1 MRMMEVVNQI
11 SEGKMDCLSNSS
23 RVCSLAS
30 KQPKESVELALNIA
44 WLIVAAT
51 LLLLCGARAL
61 SFTEKRRRITAL
73 IALTCLI
80 WLLFPVISI
89 TDDLNAGY
97 SVFEGT
103 AVKKP
108 SPAGGAVMALLPA
121 NRLAI
126 PARSK
131 ASWRETNLHA
141 DLSGITQEF
150 FSFDLSRRPPPRF
163 A

>member
-1 MRMMEVVNQI
+1 MRTMEPVNQL
-11 SEGKMDCLSNSS
+11 SEAKMDCLSSSS

-80 WLLFPVISI
+80 WLLFPLISI
-89 TDDLNAGY
+89 TDDLNAGT
-97 SVFEGT
+97 SVFEAT
-103 AVKKP
+103 TVKKP
-108 SPAGGAVMALLPA
+108 TLAADVVTALLPPVFIIA
-121 NRLAI
+121 TGSRTA
-126 PARSK
+126 
-131 ASWRETNLHA
+131 WREINLHA
-141 DLSGITQEF
+141 DLSQITQEF
-150 FSFDLSRRPPPRF
+150 FSFDLSRRPPPQF

>member
-1 MRMMEVVNQI
+1 
-11 SEGKMDCLSNSS
+11 
-23 RVCSLAS
+23 
-30 KQPKESVELALNIA
+30 VELALNIA
-44 WLIVAAT
+44 WLVVAAS

-73 IALTCLI
+73 IALACLI

-89 TDDLNAGY
+89 TDDLNAGH
-97 SVFEGT
+97 SVFQAT

-108 SPAGGAVMALLPA
+108 TSAAGLIVALLSPSASIGAPA
-121 NRLAI
+121 
-126 PARSK
+126 

-141 DLSGITQEF
+141 ALCEIRQEF
-150 FSFDLSRRPPPRF
+150 FGFDLSRRPPPRR

>member
-1 MRMMEVVNQI
+1 M
-11 SEGKMDCLSNSS
+11 
-23 RVCSLAS
+23 
-30 KQPKESVELALNIA
+30 ELALNLA

-73 IALTCLI
+73 IALACLI

-89 TDDLNAGY
+89 TDDLNAGQ
-97 SVFEGT
+97 SVFQAT

-108 SPAGGAVMALLPA
+108 TSAGGLIVALLSPSA
-121 NRLAI
+121 SIAAPL
-126 PARSK
+126 

-141 DLSGITQEF
+141 DLSEIKQEF
-150 FSFDLSRRPPPRF
+150 FGFDLSRRPPPRR

>member
-1 MRMMEVVNQI
+1 M
-11 SEGKMDCLSNSS
+11 
-23 RVCSLAS
+23 
-30 KQPKESVELALNIA
+30 ELALNIA
-44 WLIVAAT
+44 WLIVAAA

-73 IALTCLI
+73 IALACLI

-97 SVFEGT
+97 SVFAGT

-108 SPAGGAVMALLPA
+108 SPVGVMALLPPTG
-121 NRLAI
+121 LAI
-126 PARSK
+126 PERSK

-150 FSFDLSRRPPPRF
+150 FSFDLSRRPPPQS

>member
-1 MRMMEVVNQI
+1 
-11 SEGKMDCLSNSS
+11 
-23 RVCSLAS
+23 
-30 KQPKESVELALNIA
+30 VELALNIA

-73 IALTCLI
+73 IALACLI

-89 TDDLNAGY
+89 TDDLNAGL
-97 SVFEGT
+97 SVFQAT

-108 SPAGGAVMALLPA
+108 TSPGGLTIALLSPSGSIA
-121 NRLAI
+121 APL
-126 PARSK
+126 

-141 DLSGITQEF
+141 DLSEIKQEF
-150 FSFDLSRRPPPRF
+150 FGFDLSRRPPPRR